1 MAKVKLN
8 VTGMSCAACSAHV
21 EKALGKVPGVQEA
34 VVSLMTNSASV
45 TYDEGATNPAALC
58 DAVEKSGYGA
68 TVASSGAAKKSG
80 GHSAAEAAAKQKKEI
95 RTQKHKLIASGV
107 FTALLFYICMGHM
120 FHWPLPSF
128 FHGDRNLFTLALT
141 QFFLL
146 LPILYLNFHY
156 FTNGFSRLLGGAP
169 NMESLI
175 ALGSSAA
182 TVYGSVQLFR
192 LGYAISDGMFEM
204 GHMIAMDLYFES
216 AGMILTLISL
226 GKFLEARAKAKT
238 SDAIGALVALRP
250 TTATVLRD
258 GVEITVDTAD
268 LSRGDLIAVKAGG
281 TIPVDGKLVEGGGSV
296 DESALTGESMPVSK
310 KPGDTVT
317 GATVLKTGYLVF
329 EATEVG
335 EDTTLSQIIRL
346 MEEAASTKAPIARLA
361 DTISGIFVPAV
372 ISIAVIAF
380 IIWMLA
386 GQGIPAA
393 LNAAISVL
401 VISCP
406 CALGLATPT
415 SIMVGTGV
423 GAKNGILIKSAE
435 ALETSHHINTVVLD
449 KTGTI
454 TEGKP
459 AVTDLVAAGDTA
471 SSELLTLAAS
481 LEKPSEHPLGL
492 ALIAEAE
499 KRGLTLL
506 PVSGFETIPGRGIRG
521 VIRGVI
527 GGETVLGGNAAFMK
541 ENGIALGSALEESE
555 RLAGEGKTPLFFA
568 KGQTL
573 LGVTAVADRVRPTS
587 ASAIHALQKRGVQV
601 IMLTGDNRRTAEAIG
616 RQLGLDKVI
625 AEVLPQDKESHVAQL
640 MAEGKKVAMVGDG
653 INDAPALA
661 RADVGIAIGAG
672 TDVAI
677 ESADVVLVKSDLRD
691 VVKLLELSR
700 SVLRNIKQN
709 LFWALCYN
717 SIGIPIAAGALY
729 PIWGIKLNPM
739 FGAAA
744 MSFSSV
750 SVVSNALRLRFWK
763 APDTGALDEAE
774 EKDAAV
780 IETRITLPDEPVS
793 AEPVS
798 AETVSAPEVTKGG
811 ISTMK
816 KVIHVKGM
824 MCAHCKAH
832 VEKALNAID
841 GVTAVVNL
849 EAGLANAELSH
860 EVSNDV
866 LTQAV
871 VDAGYEVTGID
882 G

>member
-8 VTGMSCAACSAHV
+8 VTGRSCAACSAQV

-45 TYDEGATNPAALC
+45 TYDEGATSPATLC

-80 GHSAAEAAAKQKKEI
+80 GESAAEAAARQKKEI

-107 FTALLFYICMGHM
+107 FTVLLFYICMGHM

-156 FTNGFSRLLGGAP
+156 FTNGFSRLFKGAP
-169 NMESLI
+169 NMDSLI

-192 LGYAISDGMFEM
+192 LGYAISDGMFKM

-250 TTATVLRD
+250 TTATVLRN

-346 MEEAASTKAPIARLA
+346 MEEAASTKAPIARMA
-361 DTISGIFVPAV
+361 DKISGIVVPAV

-471 SSELLTLAAS
+471 SNELLTLAAS

-492 ALIAEAE
+492 ALIAEAA
-499 KRGLTLL
+499 KRRLTLL

-521 VIRGVI
+521 VI

-541 ENGIALGSALEESE
+541 ENDIALGSALEESE

-661 RADVGIAIGAG
+661 RSDVGIAIGAG

-717 SIGIPIAAGALY
+717 SVGIPIAAGALY

-793 AEPVS
+793 
-798 AETVSAPEVTKGG
+798 PEAHQEGG
-811 ISTMK
+811 KSTMK

-841 GVTAVVNL
+841 GVTAVVDL

>member
-45 TYDEGATNPAALC
+45 TYDEGATSPATLC

-80 GHSAAEAAAKQKKEI
+80 GESAAEAAARQKKEI

-107 FTALLFYICMGHM
+107 FTVLLFYICMGHM

-156 FTNGFSRLLGGAP
+156 FTNGFSRLFKGAP
-169 NMESLI
+169 NMDSLI

-250 TTATVLRD
+250 TTATVLRN

-346 MEEAASTKAPIARLA
+346 MEEAASTKAPIARMA
-361 DTISGIFVPAV
+361 DKISGIFVPAV

-459 AVTDLVAAGDTA
+459 AVTDLAAAGDTA
-471 SSELLTLAAS
+471 SNELLTLAAS

-521 VIRGVI
+521 VI

-541 ENGIALGSALEESE
+541 ENDIALGSALEESE

-640 MAEGKKVAMVGDG
+640 MAEGKKVTMVGDG

-661 RADVGIAIGAG
+661 RSDVGIAIGAG

-717 SIGIPIAAGALY
+717 SVGIPIAAGALY

-793 AEPVS
+793 
-798 AETVSAPEVTKGG
+798 PEAHQEGG
-811 ISTMK
+811 KSTMK

-841 GVTAVVNL
+841 GVTAVVDL

>member
-1 MAKVKLN
+1 
-8 VTGMSCAACSAHV
+8 
-21 EKALGKVPGVQEA
+21 
-34 VVSLMTNSASV
+34 
-45 TYDEGATNPAALC
+45 
-58 DAVEKSGYGA
+58 
-68 TVASSGAAKKSG
+68 
-80 GHSAAEAAAKQKKEI
+80 
-95 RTQKHKLIASGV
+95 
-107 FTALLFYICMGHM
+107 
-120 FHWPLPSF
+120 
-128 FHGDRNLFTLALT
+128 
-141 QFFLL
+141 
-146 LPILYLNFHY
+146 
-156 FTNGFSRLLGGAP
+156 
-169 NMESLI
+169 
-175 ALGSSAA
+175 
-182 TVYGSVQLFR
+182 
-192 LGYAISDGMFEM
+192 
-204 GHMIAMDLYFES
+204 
-216 AGMILTLISL
+216 
-226 GKFLEARAKAKT
+226 
-238 SDAIGALVALRP
+238 
-250 TTATVLRD
+250 
-258 GVEITVDTAD
+258 
-268 LSRGDLIAVKAGG
+268 
-281 TIPVDGKLVEGGGSV
+281 
-296 DESALTGESMPVSK
+296 MPVSK

-317 GATVLKTGYLVF
+317 GATVHKTGYLVF

-346 MEEAASTKAPIARLA
+346 MEEAASTKAPIARMA
-361 DTISGIFVPAV
+361 DKISGIFVPAV

-471 SSELLTLAAS
+471 SNELLTLAAS

-492 ALIAEAE
+492 ALIAEAA

-521 VIRGVI
+521 VI

-541 ENGIALGSALEESE
+541 ENDIALGSALEESE

-661 RADVGIAIGAG
+661 RSDVGIAIGAG

-717 SIGIPIAAGALY
+717 SVGIPIAAGALY

-793 AEPVS
+793 
-798 AETVSAPEVTKGG
+798 PEAHQEGG
-811 ISTMK
+811 KSTMK

-841 GVTAVVNL
+841 GVTAVVDL

>member
-1 MAKVKLN
+1 MTFDVK
-8 VTGMSCAACSAHV
+8 GMTCAACSAHV
-21 EKALGKVPGVQEA
+21 EKSVRGVA
-34 VVSLMTNSASV
+34 GVKDVSVSLLTNSMEV
-45 TYDEGATNPAALC
+45 DFDPAQTSPAEIC
-58 DAVEKSGYGA
+58 KA
-68 TVASSGAAKKSG
+68 VASG
-80 GHSAAEAAAKQKKEI
+80 GYSASPKGEKAAEAPKDDELRQSVH
-95 RTQKHKLIASGV
+95 RLIAS
-107 FTALLFYICMGHM
+107 AAILLPMMWISMGHM
-120 FHWPLPSF
+120 LGLPLP
-128 FHGDRNLFTLALT
+128 HALHYPLVNGLAQLCLAT
-141 QFFLL
+141 PVLL
-146 LPILYLNFHY
+146 INRHY

-169 NMESLI
+169 NMDSLI

-238 SDAIGALVALRP
+238 SDAIGALIALRP

-346 MEEAASTKAPIARLA
+346 MEEAASTKAPIARMA
-361 DTISGIFVPAV
+361 DKISGIFVPAV

-459 AVTDLVAAGDTA
+459 AVTDLATAGDTA
-471 SSELLTLAAS
+471 SNELLTLAAS

-521 VIRGVI
+521 VI

-541 ENGIALGSALEESE
+541 ENGIALESAL
-555 RLAGEGKTPLFFA
+555 
-568 KGQTL
+568 
-573 LGVTAVADRVRPTS
+573 
-587 ASAIHALQKRGVQV
+587 
-601 IMLTGDNRRTAEAIG
+601 
-616 RQLGLDKVI
+616 
-625 AEVLPQDKESHVAQL
+625 
-640 MAEGKKVAMVGDG
+640 
-653 INDAPALA
+653 
-661 RADVGIAIGAG
+661 
-672 TDVAI
+672 
-677 ESADVVLVKSDLRD
+677 
-691 VVKLLELSR
+691 
-700 SVLRNIKQN
+700 
-709 LFWALCYN
+709 
-717 SIGIPIAAGALY
+717 
-729 PIWGIKLNPM
+729 
-739 FGAAA
+739 
-744 MSFSSV
+744 
-750 SVVSNALRLRFWK
+750 
-763 APDTGALDEAE
+763 
-774 EKDAAV
+774 
-780 IETRITLPDEPVS
+780 
-793 AEPVS
+793 
-798 AETVSAPEVTKGG
+798 
-811 ISTMK
+811 
-816 KVIHVKGM
+816 
-824 MCAHCKAH
+824 
-832 VEKALNAID
+832 
-841 GVTAVVNL
+841 
-849 EAGLANAELSH
+849 
-860 EVSNDV
+860 
-866 LTQAV
+866 
-871 VDAGYEVTGID
+871 
-882 G
+882 

>member
-169 NMESLI
+169 NMDSLI

-310 KPGDTVT
+310 KPGDKVT

-372 ISIAVIAF
+372 ISIAVVAF

-471 SSELLTLAAS
+471 SNELLTLAAS

-521 VIRGVI
+521 VI

-541 ENGIALGSALEESE
+541 ENDIALGSALEESE

-780 IETRITLPDEPVS
+780 IETRISLPNEP
-793 AEPVS
+793 
-798 AETVSAPEVTKGG
+798 VSAPEVTKGG

-841 GVTAVVNL
+841 GVTAVVDL